1 MLLSLISYIHILT
14 KIFQV
19 FSFTQ
24 RIFIKQVNV
33 LDAILGM
40 RDTAGNKTSWSC
52 QLYLYKQRKQK
63 QIKYSNQEQK
73 QTRKYQMAKSYS
85 I

>member
-24 RIFIKQVNV
+24 WMFIKQLNV
-33 LDAILGM
+33 LDTILGM
-40 RDTAGNKTSWSC
+40 RDTAGNKTSCSC